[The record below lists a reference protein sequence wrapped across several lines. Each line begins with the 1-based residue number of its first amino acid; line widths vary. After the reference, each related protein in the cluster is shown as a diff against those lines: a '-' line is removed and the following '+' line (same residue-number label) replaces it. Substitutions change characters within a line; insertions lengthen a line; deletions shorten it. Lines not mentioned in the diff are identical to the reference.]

1 MTHYDIYNPENKEWF
16 PNVEAPTPEI
26 ACAVWG
32 VYPNRVYVFEDGKLV
47 RKPSKGR
54 KKSVYLGGE

>member
-16 PNVEAPTPEI
+16 RNVEAPTPEI
-26 ACAVWG
+26 ACAIYG
-32 VYPNRVYVFEDGKLV
+32 VYPNRVYVFEDGKVV
-47 RKPSKGR
+47 RMPSKGR